1 MYSDKLLR
9 YRSNCPE
16 QFPEQ
21 VVSAPEQLLD
31 CTTAPSVSLLVSLG
45 PRHSAHDSAAHME
58 RQCKR
63 ALAESSPGRS
73 HLLDETRSDTRSPR
87 SIPRRSAS
95 CLNAAFDAV
104 DCGVAS
110 AGHAGLQPP
119 FSLPG
124 TPLASASTAGR
135 CAAVQSLKVAPQPVP
150 GSVDRPSIPCGIP
163 FGLSYAAAAEA
174 ADAAAAAALT

>member
-73 HLLDETRSDTRSPR
+73 HLLDETRSDTRSP
-87 SIPRRSAS
+87 SARTFLPGGFQGALQGALFAPWGQNPPGVP
-95 CLNAAFDAV
+95 LNPPQ
-104 DCGVAS
+104 AS
-110 AGHAGLQPP
+110 AMPPGRPEMPPAQDLIRGPLQ
-119 FSLPG
+119 SDKKC
-124 TPLASASTAGR
+124 PLASPWSEAEARGGIFFR
-135 CAAVQSLKVAPQPVP
+135 IADFQCAAPMS
-150 GSVDRPSIPCGIP
+150 
-163 FGLSYAAAAEA
+163 
-174 ADAAAAAALT
+174 